1 MQNKWKIAL
10 SKNRKVKGDNMSK
23 VKFSVAC
30 TAVYQSELEIPNE
43 IKNDYKAILEYI
55 HSHLNECNVDE
66 LVWLNDLDPE
76 DAVTMEDIKYV
87 E

>member
-1 MQNKWKIAL
+1 
-10 SKNRKVKGDNMSK
+10 MSK

-55 HSHLNECNVDE
+55 HSHLDECVVDE

>member
-1 MQNKWKIAL
+1 MA
-10 SKNRKVKGDNMSK
+10 K
-23 VKFSVAC
+23 VKFNVTC

-43 IKNDYKAILEYI
+43 IKDDNQAILDYI
-55 HSHLNECNVDE
+55 HSHLDECSVDDLE
-66 LVWLNDLDPE
+66 WLNDFYPE